1 MSSVS
6 SVSSVAKFSVFYL
19 SVRESPCRPWRKYS
33 KLYGIAPN
41 PAYEEGKMTNAM
53 PKDQAHL
60 LIDQL
65 PDNATWEDLIDE
77 IRVREAIES
86 GLRDSEAGAL
96 RRIE

>member
-1 MSSVS
+1 
-6 SVSSVAKFSVFYL
+6 
-19 SVRESPCRPWRKYS
+19 
-33 KLYGIAPN
+33 
-41 PAYEEGKMTNAM
+41 MTHAM

-86 GLRDSEAGAL
+86 GLRDSKAGAL
-96 RRIE
+96 SSIGEIQPFVRERP

>member
-1 MSSVS
+1 
-6 SVSSVAKFSVFYL
+6 
-19 SVRESPCRPWRKYS
+19 
-33 KLYGIAPN
+33 
-41 PAYEEGKMTNAM
+41 MTNAM

-96 RRIE
+96 SSIEEIRGS

>member
-1 MSSVS
+1 
-6 SVSSVAKFSVFYL
+6 
-19 SVRESPCRPWRKYS
+19 
-33 KLYGIAPN
+33 
-41 PAYEEGKMTNAM
+41 MTHAM

-86 GLRDSEAGAL
+86 GLRDSETGAL
-96 RRIE
+96 SSIEEIQPFVRKRP